1 MKKTKRVKRT
11 RKIHSKRRKQRGGI
25 NNYDIDISSDNRYIF
40 ITMKKQPKIMYKI
53 DLLHK
58 KFSKYRD
65 EDDQY
70 YPLEQKR
77 DYNLFLILSRE
88 KTVNPLVDAAL
99 NQYQIDNV
107 LYEVPGPNFSKQL
120 IYPIA
125 EADENMPVS
134 PSKVSPP
141 KVSPPKVFTP
151 KVSPRKVSTPKVSPP
166 KVSPRKVLSSRTR
179 RNLVAAMKFAELHK
193 TSHTVSNIMQG
204 SPYLDRFKRIRNMHK
219 S

>member
-11 RKIHSKRRKQRGGI
+11 RKIHSKRRTQRGGI

-40 ITMKKQPKIMYKI
+40 ITMKNQPKIMYKI

-88 KTVNPLVDAAL
+88 KTINPLVDAAL

-107 LYEVPGPNFSKQL
+107 LYEDPGPNFSKQL

-134 PSKVSPP
+134 PPKVSPP
-141 KVSPPKVFTP
+141 KVSPRKVSPP
-151 KVSPRKVSTPKVSPP
+151 KVSPRKVSPP

-179 RNLVAAMKFAELHK
+179 K
-193 TSHTVSNIMQG
+193 IW
-204 SPYLDRFKRIRNMHK
+204 
-219 S
+219 

>member
-1 MKKTKRVKRT
+1 MIFYLYYLMQRMKKTKRVKRT
-11 RKIHSKRRKQRGGI
+11 RKIHSKRRTQRGGI
-25 NNYDIDISSDNRYIF
+25 NNYEIDISSDNRYIF

-88 KTVNPLVDAAL
+88 KTINPLVDAAL

-107 LYEVPGPNFSKQL
+107 LYEEPGPNFSKQH

-134 PSKVSPP
+134 PPKVSPP
-141 KVSPPKVFTP
+141 KVSPPKV
-151 KVSPRKVSTPKVSPP
+151 STP

-179 RNLVAAMKFAELHK
+179 KNLVAAMKFAELHK
-193 TSHTVSNIMQG
+193 TSHTVSNIIQG
-204 SPYLDRFKRIRNMHK
+204 SPYLERFKRIRNMRK
-219 S
+219 SSP

>member
-25 NNYDIDISSDNRYIF
+25 NNYEIDISSDNRYIF

-88 KTVNPLVDAAL
+88 KTINPLVDAAL

-107 LYEVPGPNFSKQL
+107 LYEDPGPNFSKQL

-134 PSKVSPP
+134 PP
-141 KVSPPKVFTP
+141 KVSPP
-151 KVSPRKVSTPKVSPP
+151 KVSPRKVSTPKVSTP

-179 RNLVAAMKFAELHK
+179 K
-193 TSHTVSNIMQG
+193 IW
-204 SPYLDRFKRIRNMHK
+204 
-219 S
+219 

>member
-1 MKKTKRVKRT
+1 
-11 RKIHSKRRKQRGGI
+11 
-25 NNYDIDISSDNRYIF
+25 
-40 ITMKKQPKIMYKI
+40 MKKQPKIMYKI

>member
-1 MKKTKRVKRT
+1 
-11 RKIHSKRRKQRGGI
+11 
-25 NNYDIDISSDNRYIF
+25 
-40 ITMKKQPKIMYKI
+40 MKKQPKIMYKI

-65 EDDQY
+65 ENDQY

-88 KTVNPLVDAAL
+88 KRVNPLVDAAL

-125 EADENMPVS
+125 EGDENMPVS
-134 PSKVSPP
+134 PPKVSPP
-141 KVSPPKVFTP
+141 KVSPPKVSTP
-151 KVSPRKVSTPKVSPP
+151 KVSPRKVSP
-166 KVSPRKVLSSRTR
+166 SRTR
-179 RNLVAAMKFAELHK
+179 RNLVSAMKFAELHR
-193 TSHTVSNIMQG
+193 TGHTVSNIMQG
-204 SPYLDRFKRIRNMHK
+204 SPYLDRFKRIRNMRN

>member
-25 NNYDIDISSDNRYIF
+25 NNYEIDISSDNRYIF

-88 KTVNPLVDAAL
+88 KTINPLVDAAL

-107 LYEVPGPNFSKQL
+107 LYEDPGPNFSKQL

-125 EADENMPVS
+125 EGDENMPVS
-134 PSKVSPP
+134 PRKVSPP
-141 KVSPPKVFTP
+141 KVSPP
-151 KVSPRKVSTPKVSPP
+151 KVSPRKVSTPKVSTP

-179 RNLVAAMKFAELHK
+179 K
-193 TSHTVSNIMQG
+193 IW
-204 SPYLDRFKRIRNMHK
+204 
-219 S
+219 

>member
-1 MKKTKRVKRT
+1 MRRMKKTKRVKRT
-11 RKIHSKRRKQRGGI
+11 RKIHSKRRTQRGGI

-88 KTVNPLVDAAL
+88 KTINPLVDAAL

-107 LYEVPGPNFSKQL
+107 LYEDPGPNFSKQL

-125 EADENMPVS
+125 EADENTPVS
-134 PSKVSPP
+134 S
-141 KVSPPKVFTP
+141 
-151 KVSPRKVSTPKVSPP
+151 P

-179 RNLVAAMKFAELHK
+179 KNLVAAMKFAELHK

-204 SPYLDRFKRIRNMHK
+204 SPYLDRFKRIRNMRK
-219 S
+219 SSP

>member
-25 NNYDIDISSDNRYIF
+25 NNYEIDISSDNRYIF

-88 KTVNPLVDAAL
+88 KTINPLVDAAL

-107 LYEVPGPNFSKQL
+107 LYEDPGPNFSKQL

-125 EADENMPVS
+125 EGDENMPVS
-134 PSKVSPP
+134 PRKVSP
-141 KVSPPKVFTP
+141 
-151 KVSPRKVSTPKVSPP
+151 PKVSPP

-179 RNLVAAMKFAELHK
+179 KNLVAAMKFAAHHK
-193 TSHTVSNIMQG
+193 TGHNVSQIMQG
-204 SPYLDRFKRIRNMHK
+204 SPYLSLRNKRM
-219 S
+219 